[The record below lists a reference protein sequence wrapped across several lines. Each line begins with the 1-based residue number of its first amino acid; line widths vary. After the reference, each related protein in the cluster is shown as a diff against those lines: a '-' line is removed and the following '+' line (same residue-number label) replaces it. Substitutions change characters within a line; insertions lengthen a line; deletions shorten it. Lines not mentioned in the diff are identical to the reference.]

1 MKTDSE
7 LKNRSPIDPLKA
19 FSLDGEVALITGGG
33 TGLGLAMAQCLGA
46 CGARV
51 VLVGRCEETLSRSC
65 KTIGPLADYRVQD
78 ITDFDRSESLPESVF
93 KSHGSL
99 DILINNAGV
108 HLKKTAEETSIQ
120 EFREIIDTH
129 IFGAHALVRSA
140 IPLMTKR
147 GHGNI
152 LFTASM
158 TTFLGIPRVFA
169 YSTAK
174 TAYAGMVRA
183 LSSEVADKGIRV
195 NAIAPGWIDTPMLRK
210 ALNNDEPRRQKILNR
225 TPMQTLGEPID
236 IGWTAAFLC
245 SPAAKFITGAII
257 PVDGGASI
265 GF

>member
-1 MKTDSE
+1 MTSGSKY
-7 LKNRSPIDPLKA
+7 KNPSPIDPRKA

-46 CGARV
+46 CGAKV
-51 VLVGRCEETLSRSC
+51 VLVGRCKETLIRSC
-65 KTIGPLADYRVQD
+65 KTIGPLSDYRVQD
-78 ITDFDRSESLPESVF
+78 ITDFDQSESLLDSVY

-108 HLKKTAEETSIQ
+108 HLKKTAAETSIQ
-120 EFREIIDTH
+120 EFREVIDTH
-129 IFGAHALVRSA
+129 VLGAHALVRSV
-140 IPLMTKR
+140 IPLMIKR

-158 TTFLGIPRVFA
+158 TSFLGIPQVFA
-169 YSTAK
+169 YSVAK
-174 TAYAGMVRA
+174 TTYVGMVRA

-195 NAIAPGWIDTPMLRK
+195 NAIAPGWIETPMLLK
-210 ALNNDEPRRQKILNR
+210 ALNDDEPRRQKILNR
-225 TPMQTLGEPID
+225 TPMQTFGEPLD